1 MSTKRVLIVEDD
13 AHIADLLRMHLGDEG
28 YEVAHAASGDAGLR
42 LLEQDGPWDAL
53 VLDVMLPGVDGLQ
66 VCQRARAMARYVPII
81 IISARGSET
90 QRIVGL
96 ELGADDYLAKPF
108 SMPELVARVRALL
121 RRAEAMAQSA
131 RIDAGA
137 IELGGLQLDPVA
149 RTASVDGNTLE
160 LTPARIRPA
169 AVLRPSPGPGV
180 RAHGAPQPGLG
191 LPARRLRAHG
201 QHPYQSPA
209 QQDRARPGQ
218 PAAVAD
224 GVGPWL
230 QAGRPGRGGRMIKP
244 NLWQKLAVVTAALM
258 LACCMALLALQMRAN
273 TRHEQ
278 EVVQRL
284 SLGLAEHIAQRSELM
299 DTSGMRDAAV
309 RALFGQLMA
318 VNPSVE
324 VYLLDDQGR
333 ILGHDAPSGHLVR
346 TRVDVAPLRRLLAGA
361 PLPILGDDP
370 RSADGRKVFSA
381 APLIVQG
388 RQAGY
393 VYVVLVGEHRQMLAD
408 DLAAGSQW
416 NTTLWS
422 VALVGGLGLLAG
434 LVAFYW
440 VTRPLRRLTRRI
452 QAFDI
457 DAPTPLPPAEPLRPG
472 ERDELV
478 ILEHAHAQM
487 AQRLGEQWQQL
498 RQQDLQRRE
507 LVANISHD
515 LRTPLSSLHGYLET
529 LALKDATLSPDE
541 RRRYLGIALAQSAK
555 VGRLARALFE
565 LARLEHGEVRLEWEV
580 FALPELLQDVLQKF
594 ELAAQ
599 ARGQQLHA
607 AFPPGLPPVRADL
620 GLVERVL
627 TNLLD
632 NALRHAP
639 EGGQIEV
646 RLRATDDS
654 VEVSVADDGPGVAP
668 ALRTQ
673 LFQAP
678 AALGARRGENGGL
691 GLLIVQR
698 IVQLHGRHIELRDSA
713 RGALFVFALPRAE
726 PAA

>member
-1 MSTKRVLIVEDD
+1 M
-13 AHIADLLRMHLGDEG
+13 
-28 YEVAHAASGDAGLR
+28 
-42 LLEQDGPWDAL
+42 
-53 VLDVMLPGVDGLQ
+53 
-66 VCQRARAMARYVPII
+66 
-81 IISARGSET
+81 
-90 QRIVGL
+90 
-96 ELGADDYLAKPF
+96 
-108 SMPELVARVRALL
+108 
-121 RRAEAMAQSA
+121 
-131 RIDAGA
+131 
-137 IELGGLQLDPVA
+137 
-149 RTASVDGNTLE
+149 
-160 LTPARIRPA
+160 IR
-169 AVLRPSPGPGV
+169 
-180 RAHGAPQPGLG
+180 
-191 LPARRLRAHG
+191 
-201 QHPYQSPA
+201 
-209 QQDRARPGQ
+209 
-218 PAAVAD
+218 
-224 GVGPWL
+224 
-230 QAGRPGRGGRMIKP
+230 P
-244 NLWQKLAVVTAALM
+244 NLWQKLAAVIAALM
-258 LACCMALLALQMRAN
+258 LMCCMALLALQMRSN

-333 ILGHDAPSGHLVR
+333 ILGHDAPSGHLMR
-346 TRVDVAPLRRLLAGA
+346 NRVDVAPLRRLLAGA

-370 RSADGRKVFSA
+370 RSSEGRKVFSV
-381 APLIVQG
+381 APLVVQG

-408 DLAAGSQW
+408 DLAASNQW

-422 VALVGGLGLLAG
+422 VMLVGSLGLLAG

-457 DAPTPLPPAEPLRPG
+457 DAPTPLPPPGPLRPG

-529 LALKDATLSPDE
+529 MALKDATLSPEE

-580 FALPELLQDVLQKF
+580 FALPELLQKF

-607 AFPPGLPPVRADL
+607 DFPQGLPLVRADL

-639 EGGQIEV
+639 EGGRIEV
-646 RLRATDDS
+646 RLRAVADS
-654 VEVSVADDGPGVAP
+654 VEVIVSDDGPGVA
-668 ALRTQ
+668 AAVRAQ

-698 IVQLHGRHIELRDSA
+698 IVQLHGRSIALRDSEA
-713 RGALFVFALPRAE
+713 GATFVFELPRAE
-726 PAA
+726 SAAVA

>member
-1 MSTKRVLIVEDD
+1 
-13 AHIADLLRMHLGDEG
+13 
-28 YEVAHAASGDAGLR
+28 
-42 LLEQDGPWDAL
+42 
-53 VLDVMLPGVDGLQ
+53 
-66 VCQRARAMARYVPII
+66 
-81 IISARGSET
+81 
-90 QRIVGL
+90 
-96 ELGADDYLAKPF
+96 
-108 SMPELVARVRALL
+108 
-121 RRAEAMAQSA
+121 
-131 RIDAGA
+131 
-137 IELGGLQLDPVA
+137 
-149 RTASVDGNTLE
+149 
-160 LTPARIRPA
+160 
-169 AVLRPSPGPGV
+169 
-180 RAHGAPQPGLG
+180 
-191 LPARRLRAHG
+191 
-201 QHPYQSPA
+201 
-209 QQDRARPGQ
+209 
-218 PAAVAD
+218 
-224 GVGPWL
+224 
-230 QAGRPGRGGRMIKP
+230 MIKP
-244 NLWQKLAVVTAALM
+244 NLWQKLALVMSALM
-258 LACCMALLALQMRAN
+258 LTCCMALLAWQMRTN

-324 VYLLDDQGR
+324 VYLLDEQGR

-346 TRVDVAPLRRLLAGA
+346 SRVDVAPLRRLLSGA

-370 RSADGRKVFSA
+370 RSADGRKVFSV
-381 APLIVQG
+381 APLVVQG

-416 NTTLWS
+416 HTTFWS
-422 VALVGGLGLLAG
+422 VLLIGGLGLLAG

-440 VTRPLRRLTRRI
+440 VTRPLRQVTRRI

-457 DAPTPLPPAEPLRPG
+457 DAPTPLPAPVPLRAG
-472 ERDELV
+472 ERDELK
-478 ILEHAHAQM
+478 ILEHAHSQM

-529 LALKDATLSPDE
+529 LALKEATLSPQE

-599 ARGQQLHA
+599 ARGQRLHA
-607 AFPPGLPPVRADL
+607 DFPPGLPLVRADL

-639 EGGQIEV
+639 DGGRVQV
-646 RLRATDDS
+646 QLSALPDS
-654 VEVSVADDGPGVAP
+654 VQVAVQDDGPGVPP
-668 ALRTQ
+668 ALRGQ

-698 IVQLHGRHIELRDSA
+698 IVQLHGRRIELRDSEQ
-713 RGALFVFALPRAE
+713 GALFVFALPRADAE
-726 PAA
+726 AN

>member
-1 MSTKRVLIVEDD
+1 
-13 AHIADLLRMHLGDEG
+13 
-28 YEVAHAASGDAGLR
+28 
-42 LLEQDGPWDAL
+42 
-53 VLDVMLPGVDGLQ
+53 
-66 VCQRARAMARYVPII
+66 
-81 IISARGSET
+81 
-90 QRIVGL
+90 
-96 ELGADDYLAKPF
+96 
-108 SMPELVARVRALL
+108 
-121 RRAEAMAQSA
+121 
-131 RIDAGA
+131 
-137 IELGGLQLDPVA
+137 
-149 RTASVDGNTLE
+149 
-160 LTPARIRPA
+160 
-169 AVLRPSPGPGV
+169 
-180 RAHGAPQPGLG
+180 
-191 LPARRLRAHG
+191 
-201 QHPYQSPA
+201 
-209 QQDRARPGQ
+209 
-218 PAAVAD
+218 
-224 GVGPWL
+224 
-230 QAGRPGRGGRMIKP
+230 MIKP

-487 AQRLGEQWQQL
+487 AQRLGEQWQL

-541 RRRYLGIALAQSAK
+541 RRRYLGIAWHRVPRSAGWRARCSSWRGWSMAK
-555 VGRLARALFE
+555 CGWSGRCSHCRSCCRTCCRSSNWRRRRVASNCTRHSRPACRRCAPTWPGRAGADQPARQ
-565 LARLEHGEVRLEWEV
+565 R
-580 FALPELLQDVLQKF
+580 
-594 ELAAQ
+594 AA
-599 ARGQQLHA
+599 ACTRG
-607 AFPPGLPPVRADL
+607 RADR
-620 GLVERVL
+620 G
-627 TNLLD
+627 
-632 NALRHAP
+632 
-639 EGGQIEV
+639 
-646 RLRATDDS
+646 
-654 VEVSVADDGPGVAP
+654 AP
-668 ALRTQ
+668 ARN
-673 LFQAP
+673 
-678 AALGARRGENGGL
+678 R
-691 GLLIVQR
+691 
-698 IVQLHGRHIELRDSA
+698 
-713 RGALFVFALPRAE
+713 
-726 PAA
+726 

>member
-1 MSTKRVLIVEDD
+1 M
-13 AHIADLLRMHLGDEG
+13 
-28 YEVAHAASGDAGLR
+28 
-42 LLEQDGPWDAL
+42 
-53 VLDVMLPGVDGLQ
+53 
-66 VCQRARAMARYVPII
+66 
-81 IISARGSET
+81 
-90 QRIVGL
+90 
-96 ELGADDYLAKPF
+96 
-108 SMPELVARVRALL
+108 
-121 RRAEAMAQSA
+121 
-131 RIDAGA
+131 
-137 IELGGLQLDPVA
+137 
-149 RTASVDGNTLE
+149 
-160 LTPARIRPA
+160 IR
-169 AVLRPSPGPGV
+169 
-180 RAHGAPQPGLG
+180 
-191 LPARRLRAHG
+191 
-201 QHPYQSPA
+201 
-209 QQDRARPGQ
+209 
-218 PAAVAD
+218 
-224 GVGPWL
+224 
-230 QAGRPGRGGRMIKP
+230 P
-244 NLWQKLAVVTAALM
+244 NLWQKLAAVIAALM
-258 LACCMALLALQMRAN
+258 LMCCMALLALQMRSN

-333 ILGHDAPSGHLVR
+333 ILGHDAPSGHLMR
-346 TRVDVAPLRRLLAGA
+346 NRVDVAPLRRLLAGA

-370 RSADGRKVFSA
+370 RSSEGRKVFSV
-381 APLIVQG
+381 APLVVQG

-408 DLAAGSQW
+408 DLAASNQW

-422 VALVGGLGLLAG
+422 VMLVGSLGLLAG

-457 DAPTPLPPAEPLRPG
+457 DAPTPLPPPGPLRPG

-529 LALKDATLSPDE
+529 MALKDATLSPEE

-607 AFPPGLPPVRADL
+607 DFPQGLPLVRADL

-639 EGGQIEV
+639 EGGRIEV
-646 RLRATDDS
+646 RLRAVADS
-654 VEVSVADDGPGVAP
+654 VEVIVSDDGPGVA
-668 ALRTQ
+668 AAVRAQ

-678 AALGARRGENGGL
+678 AALGSRRGENGGL

-698 IVQLHGRHIELRDSA
+698 IVQLHGRSIALRDSEA
-713 RGALFVFALPRAE
+713 GATFVFELPRAE
-726 PAA
+726 SAAVA

>member
-1 MSTKRVLIVEDD
+1 M
-13 AHIADLLRMHLGDEG
+13 
-28 YEVAHAASGDAGLR
+28 
-42 LLEQDGPWDAL
+42 
-53 VLDVMLPGVDGLQ
+53 
-66 VCQRARAMARYVPII
+66 
-81 IISARGSET
+81 
-90 QRIVGL
+90 
-96 ELGADDYLAKPF
+96 
-108 SMPELVARVRALL
+108 
-121 RRAEAMAQSA
+121 
-131 RIDAGA
+131 
-137 IELGGLQLDPVA
+137 
-149 RTASVDGNTLE
+149 
-160 LTPARIRPA
+160 IR
-169 AVLRPSPGPGV
+169 
-180 RAHGAPQPGLG
+180 
-191 LPARRLRAHG
+191 
-201 QHPYQSPA
+201 
-209 QQDRARPGQ
+209 
-218 PAAVAD
+218 
-224 GVGPWL
+224 
-230 QAGRPGRGGRMIKP
+230 P
-244 NLWQKLAVVTAALM
+244 NLWQKLAAVIAALM
-258 LACCMALLALQMRAN
+258 LMCCMALLALQMRAN

-346 TRVDVAPLRRLLAGA
+346 NRVDVAPLRRLLSGA

-393 VYVVLVGEHRQMLAD
+393 VYVVLVGEHRQMLSD

-416 NTTLWS
+416 NTTWWS
-422 VALVGGLGLLAG
+422 VVLVGGLGLLAG

-457 DAPTPLPPAEPLRPG
+457 DAPTPLPPPEPLCPG

-529 LALKDATLSPDE
+529 LALKDATLSLDE

-599 ARGQQLHA
+599 ARSQRLHA
-607 AFPPGLPPVRADL
+607 DFPPGLPLVRADL

-639 EGGQIEV
+639 EGGRIEV
-646 RLRATDDS
+646 RLRATPDS

-668 ALRTQ
+668 ALRAQ

-698 IVQLHGRHIELRDSA
+698 IVQLHGRRIELRDSEQ
-713 RGALFVFALPRAE
+713 GALFVFALPRAE

>member
-1 MSTKRVLIVEDD
+1 
-13 AHIADLLRMHLGDEG
+13 
-28 YEVAHAASGDAGLR
+28 
-42 LLEQDGPWDAL
+42 
-53 VLDVMLPGVDGLQ
+53 
-66 VCQRARAMARYVPII
+66 
-81 IISARGSET
+81 
-90 QRIVGL
+90 
-96 ELGADDYLAKPF
+96 
-108 SMPELVARVRALL
+108 
-121 RRAEAMAQSA
+121 
-131 RIDAGA
+131 
-137 IELGGLQLDPVA
+137 
-149 RTASVDGNTLE
+149 
-160 LTPARIRPA
+160 
-169 AVLRPSPGPGV
+169 
-180 RAHGAPQPGLG
+180 
-191 LPARRLRAHG
+191 
-201 QHPYQSPA
+201 
-209 QQDRARPGQ
+209 
-218 PAAVAD
+218 
-224 GVGPWL
+224 
-230 QAGRPGRGGRMIKP
+230 MIKP
-244 NLWQKLAVVTAALM
+244 NLWQKLAAVIAALM
-258 LACCMALLALQMRAN
+258 LMCCMALLALQMRAN

-333 ILGHDAPSGHLVR
+333 ILGHDAPTGHLVR
-346 TRVDVAPLRRLLAGA
+346 NRVDVAPLRRLLAGA

-393 VYVVLVGEHRQMLAD
+393 VYVVLVGEHRQMLSD

-422 VALVGGLGLLAG
+422 VMLVGSLGLLAG

-457 DAPTPLPPAEPLRPG
+457 DAPTPLPPPEPLRPG

-541 RRRYLGIALAQSAK
+541 RAATSVSRWRRAP
-555 VGRLARALFE
+555 RLAGLCVRCSSWRGWNMAKCAWSGRCSHCRSCCRTCCRNSSWRRR
-565 LARLEHGEVRLEWEV
+565 LATSTCTRTSRPACRWC
-580 FALPELLQDVLQKF
+580 
-594 ELAAQ
+594 
-599 ARGQQLHA
+599 
-607 AFPPGLPPVRADL
+607 
-620 GLVERVL
+620 
-627 TNLLD
+627 
-632 NALRHAP
+632 AP
-639 EGGQIEV
+639 IWAWSSGC
-646 RLRATDDS
+646 
-654 VEVSVADDGPGVAP
+654 
-668 ALRTQ
+668 
-673 LFQAP
+673 
-678 AALGARRGENGGL
+678 
-691 GLLIVQR
+691 
-698 IVQLHGRHIELRDSA
+698 
-713 RGALFVFALPRAE
+713 
-726 PAA
+726 